1 MRRVVGLVLLALG
14 VFGIVLGLLLRFY
27 AYERLALVPLNRS
40 SESISKGEN
49 MTVFY
54 PSKLRQDRG
63 VDVTATRLVQG
74 DPKAAEAKPDG
85 MVMVWDVGLVI
96 EDTDGIVI
104 SSSLDHLCL
113 NRQTNQA
120 VQPCA
125 GEGISED
132 DGKIGPAD
140 SVTHRGLS
148 YKFPFGTE
156 KRDYEWF
163 DNLAKKAFP
172 IRYDSTETIDGV
184 ETYKFVQKVPLTKL
198 DDRDVPGSVV
208 GKPDVPSMTV
218 GRYYE
223 NTRTVWIEPYSGVV
237 VKGQEELQQTLRGSD
252 GRDLLT
258 VFGGTLAFTQDT
270 VTKAADDAKEARSQ
284 LRLVRVIGP
293 VVLVS
298 VGALLALV
306 GLALFLF
313 GGGGGAAASGQPA
326 RRRREP
332 QPV

>member
-198 DDRDVPGSVV
+198 DDREVPGSVV

-284 LRLVRVIGP
+284 LRLMRVIGP